1 MAFFERV
8 LAQQLTRPLQ
18 LSHQG
23 SLRFGNMVKC
33 YEDGNAALQGLKAVQ
48 KIETGFHY
56 LNETDTVYN
65 DLKVITVEELEMAL
79 KKA

>member
-1 MAFFERV
+1 
-8 LAQQLTRPLQ
+8 
-18 LSHQG
+18 
-23 SLRFGNMVKC
+23 MVKC